1 MSNSIILDV
10 GSINMDLVVQVPHLP
25 VLGETL
31 LGAGSLKLVPGGK
44 GANQAVA
51 MARLGAP
58 VAMAGRVGT
67 DPFGAQLLNALQADK
82 IDTGLIVTDKQEA
95 SGVAFI
101 FLTHDGDNAIVVA
114 SGANMQVGLDRVQ
127 LSNIF
132 EAIAQARALVLQLEI
147 PLETVK
153 TLVAAGHNGGIPV
166 VLNPAP
172 AQPLPPE
179 TLRQLQILIAN
190 KNEAST
196 LSDMDIENP
205 EGARTAATRLH
216 EQGIPIAVITLGAQG
231 AVLAMDDGSGK
242 TLTIYQPAPRVK
254 VVDTTAAGDCFVG
267 AFTVALTGGQS
278 AADALKFAVYASAL
292 KVTKFGAQSGLP
304 ALAEVEAF
312 LAQQPER
319 S

>member
-196 LSDMDIENP
+196 LSDMNIDNP

-312 LAQQPER
+312 LAQQL
-319 S
+319 

>member
-101 FLTHDGDNAIVVA
+101 FLTSDGDNAIVVA

-172 AQPLPPE
+172 AQPLPSE

-196 LSDMDIENP
+196 LSGMDVDNP

-267 AFTVALTGGQS
+267 AFTVGLTGGQS

-312 LAQQPER
+312 LAQQL
-319 S
+319 

>member
-1 MSNSIILDV
+1 MSNSVILV
-10 GSINMDLVVQVPHLP
+10 AGSINMDLVVQVSRLP
-25 VLGETL
+25 ILGETL

-58 VAMAGRVGT
+58 IALAGRVGT

-190 KNEAST
+190 ANEAST

-205 EGARTAATRLH
+205 EGARTAATRLY